1 MPSQA
6 RALLSKLFRWF
17 EKRKRPTGI
26 SGVRWRADGLVK
38 GCDRGCACHM
48 LVSGCGPIS
57 ESGVISGSVADR
69 MMPAATS

>member
-6 RALLSKLFRWF
+6 HELLSKLFRWF

-26 SGVRWRADGLVK
+26 SGARRRADGLVK
-38 GCDRGCACHM
+38 GCDRGCAHHM
-48 LVSGCGPIS
+48 LVTG
-57 ESGVISGSVADR
+57 SGVISGSVAGR